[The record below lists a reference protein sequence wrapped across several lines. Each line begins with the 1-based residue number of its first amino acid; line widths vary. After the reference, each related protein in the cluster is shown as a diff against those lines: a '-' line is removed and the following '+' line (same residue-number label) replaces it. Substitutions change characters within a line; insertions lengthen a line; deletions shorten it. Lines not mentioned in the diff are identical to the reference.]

1 MEFVEDQDQEVLVDV
16 IVFCSSESV
25 IEEDSVP
32 ELIVDVE
39 DGDMVLELELV
50 ISMPVCDMLDEE
62 LVEPPV
68 AVEVLVMLE
77 EVLLDEN
84 VDVEEEPAMLLV
96 VAAFETRTAPTN
108 PGPVSG
114 VI

>member
-1 MEFVEDQDQEVLVDV
+1 M
-16 IVFCSSESV
+16 S
-25 IEEDSVP
+25 
-32 ELIVDVE
+32 ELIVDVD

-62 LVEPPV
+62 LVELPV
-68 AVEVLVMLE
+68 AVEVLVMIE

-96 VAAFETRTAPTN
+96 VAAFETRIAPTY
-108 PGPVSG
+108 PDPELG
-114 VI
+114 VM